1 MKKDLKEMLFDLF
14 EQYEDYESIK
24 ECVRSYHSS
33 CFITDEDYNTILEN
47 YDTWLREYESQ
58 DNNKKSH
65 QEQLLLKCI
74 GYLFEIW
81 NNESTDDIRKS
92 FERLGFTKE
101 DMDYYE
107 INEDLYYIEEDTKKS
122 WERY

>member
-1 MKKDLKEMLFDLF
+1 M
-14 EQYEDYESIK
+14 EQYE
-24 ECVRSYHSS
+24 
-33 CFITDEDYNTILEN
+33 
-47 YDTWLREYESQ
+47 
-58 DNNKKSH
+58 KSN
-65 QEQLLLKCI
+65 QEQLLLNCI

-81 NNESTDDIRKS
+81 NNESVEDIRKS

-107 INEDLYYIEEDTKKS
+107 INEDLHYIEEDTKSS